1 MYYVGML
8 TKGRQMPIGQ
18 MQGDIDTHKLFEAE
32 ELEAHK

>member
-18 MQGDIDTHKLFEAE
+18 MQGDIDAQKLFETK